1 MYHISIV
8 NNGGF
13 IPPLFFLEATMSI
26 KGKILRTIGWT
37 TVGIGLYFVYLGNEA
52 DGIKSSYNRRNMKD
66 IIEAEFTVL
75 DD

>member
-1 MYHISIV
+1 
-8 NNGGF
+8 
-13 IPPLFFLEATMSI
+13 MSI